1 MPLIENFKSTSI
13 LKAFILNS
21 LASSLIIFIAI
32 LVKADFDNYEI
43 VENNIR
49 RTTTFKSIFFTLLFT
64 FLSSL
69 IAYTLLY
76 FIFGFGEGMLSC

>member
-21 LASSLIIFIAI
+21 LASSLVIFIAI
-32 LVKADFDNYEI
+32 LVKSDFDNYKIIEKNLI
-43 VENNIR
+43 
-49 RTTTFKSIFFTLLFT
+49 RTTTFKSLLFTLLFT

-69 IAYTLLY
+69 IAYTILY
-76 FIFGFGEGMLSC
+76 FIFGFGGGMLSC